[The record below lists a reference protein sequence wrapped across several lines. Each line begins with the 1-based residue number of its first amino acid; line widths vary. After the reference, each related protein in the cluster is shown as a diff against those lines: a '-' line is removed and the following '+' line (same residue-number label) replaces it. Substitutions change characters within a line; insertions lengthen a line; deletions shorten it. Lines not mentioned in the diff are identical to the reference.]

1 MFRLQKFLRRTIQIR
16 LKIPESSLSNLIS
29 SSSLTHPP
37 PQRVLKPKNSLQRL
51 HPRDDPYIKTSNS
64 DSFNSFLDDLYE
76 NDKVIMGIDRDT
88 GHIITT
94 PRNPQYSL
102 IKNQFEKPLESSYGT
117 VRPIH
122 GINRALDQ
130 LSSKPKTRFYKPGFR
145 AFYDII
151 IVGGGIMGCLVAY
164 EILTFLPKGFQ
175 LAIIERDLDYR
186 NTPTVLSVGGI
197 RQQFS
202 TPENVLMS
210 LQSADFYRHL
220 DKFLFINGQHLP
232 TVHYQPHSYLYL
244 ASEEG
249 ASQME
254 ANHRMQ
260 ISYGAKSELL
270 SARKIKDMF
279 PWINTDGIA
288 IGSLGMENEGFI
300 DSKSLLQALKIKC
313 IDLGADFIHGEVHN
327 MVSQLDETEI
337 HKDSADTWEDEK
349 RRMFNRVSEV
359 HVELTDGD
367 VFPIHSSQFVIAG
380 GAESGHL
387 AYLAGIGAGSGVL
400 SVPLPVVPKKRY
412 IYNCH
417 VEGNRGGP
425 GLDTPMV
432 VDPSGVFFRRNGYFG
447 DFLVGRSPPN
457 KSLEPKE
464 NDNLDVDLDYFD
476 EHIWPY
482 LVNRIPH
489 LSKNTKITDAWSTIY
504 DMNLHDHNPIIG
516 PHPYQGSV
524 LFATGFSGQGLS
536 LAPAVAKALSEYII
550 ENDYKTIDVSR
561 LHFHRLLKDQ
571 EIWETTII

>member
-151 IVGGGIMGCLVAY
+151 IVG
-164 EILTFLPKGFQ
+164 GFQ

-387 AYLAGIGAGSGVL
+387 AYLAGIGAGS
-400 SVPLPVVPKKRY
+400 
-412 IYNCH
+412 
-417 VEGNRGGP
+417 EGNRGGP

-432 VDPSGVFFRRNGYFG
+432 VDPSG
-447 DFLVGRSPPN
+447 
-457 KSLEPKE
+457 PKE